1 MNINED
7 ERAIC
12 ERLVEFG
19 ETQAPERFTD
29 PQETDHQEAEAL
41 LHDLKHHPHAFVI
54 GCIMD
59 RRVPAERAWLIP
71 YRLKQR
77 IGSFHF
83 ERLRKLS
90 PEKILEHM
98 TQPERLH
105 TFYNVMSENL
115 YAAIQLIASKYQG
128 DAAAIWAD
136 CPRSAGL
143 VYRFLEFKGVGPKIA
158 TMAANVLVRHFRV
171 PVKDCSSIDISPDV
185 HVRRV
190 FWRLELVKDKS
201 NEQVMYRAREL
212 KPQFPGRLDLPA
224 WQIGR
229 KWCRPNTPLCSECFM
244 KEVCPTARR
253 RGSQRPARQP
263 DTIR

>member
-1 MNINED
+1 MNED

-12 ERLVEFG
+12 ERLVAFG
-19 ETQAPERFTD
+19 TKQRTIRF
-29 PQETDHQEAEAL
+29 TDHQEAKAL
-41 LHDLKHHPHAFVI
+41 LNDLKHHPHAFVI

-83 ERLRKLS
+83 GRLRELS
-90 PEKILEHM
+90 LEEIREHM
-98 TQPERLH
+98 TQPEPLH
-105 TFYNVMSENL
+105 SLLTVMSENL
-115 YAAIQLIASKYQG
+115 YAAIRHIASRYQG
-128 DAAAIWAD
+128 DAGAIWAD

-158 TMAANVLVRHFRV
+158 TMAANILVRHFKV
-171 PVKDCSSIDISPDV
+171 PVKDRSSIDISPDV

-190 FWRLELVKDKS
+190 FWRLGLVKDQS
-201 NEQVMYRAREL
+201 IEQVMYRAREL
-212 KPQFPGRLDLPA
+212 KPQFPGLLDLPA

-229 KWCRPNTPLCSECFM
+229 NWCRPKTPLCSKCFM
-244 KEVCPTARR
+244 KEVCPTAAD
-253 RGSQRPARQP
+253 S
-263 DTIR
+263 TS